1 MAVSMM
7 NKKKNHD
14 IMFSLQTFNNA
25 IHKGQF
31 LLHFYIPVSLVKK
44 WRSRVMSA
52 EKFVKSWEKQK
63 KKILEYMYS
72 KNKQYRYITEFE
84 EVCFSNDY
92 LRASFAT
99 PGILRGRKGLDRGSV
114 RHLWHLTFD
123 HSFKKH
129 PHHTETHI

>member
-1 MAVSMM
+1 MFIKKMAVSMM

-52 EKFVKSWEKQK
+52 EKFVKS
-63 KKILEYMYS
+63 
-72 KNKQYRYITEFE
+72 
-84 EVCFSNDY
+84 
-92 LRASFAT
+92 
-99 PGILRGRKGLDRGSV
+99 
-114 RHLWHLTFD
+114 
-123 HSFKKH
+123 
-129 PHHTETHI
+129 